1 MWEATPDMELHVS
14 VLSLLGLVLYA
25 GCIFHAIK
33 TGRINYWLL
42 ILIFLPGLGSIAY
55 LLLVVLPE
63 LRTSR
68 AARRA
73 VTGIGEA
80 LDPNRG
86 LRESAASLEV
96 ADTADNRRHLA
107 EERMKRGQWAEAEA
121 LYRAA
126 LVGPL
131 ADDSA
136 LLIGLAKALYGRGDY
151 QGAFAALETLYRGN
165 PNYESREARLIQ
177 ARALEGLGRTQ
188 PAADAYRAL
197 IGYTSGPEAQT
208 RYGLMVKK
216 LGEAE
221 RAREAFAEVVRTYG
235 RSGGTLD
242 ADEREWLAEAKRNLA

>member
-1 MWEATPDMELHVS
+1 MGFNF
-14 VLSLLGLVLYA
+14 SLFGILGLVLYA

-55 LLLVVLPE
+55 LLLEVLPE
-63 LRTSR
+63 MRHSR

-73 VTGIGEA
+73 MSGIGEA

-86 LRESAASLEV
+86 LRQSAENLEV
-96 ADTADNRRHLA
+96 ADTADNKRRLA

-131 ADDSA
+131 ADDPA
-136 LLIGLAKALYGRGDY
+136 LLIGLAKALAGQGDQ
-151 QGAFAALETLYRGN
+151 QGALDAIDRLYRAE
-165 PNYESREARLIQ
+165 PNHESRDARLIH

-188 PAADAYRAL
+188 EAADTYRAL
-197 IGYTSGPEAQT
+197 IGYTIGPEAQV
-208 RYGLMVKK
+208 RYGLMLKK
-216 LGEAE
+216 LGDAA
-221 RAREAFAEVVRTYG
+221 RAREAFAEAVRTYG
-235 RSGGTLD
+235 RQRGKLD
-242 ADEREWLAEAKRNLA
+242 ADERAWLAEAERNLA

>member
-1 MWEATPDMELHVS
+1 MWEATADMELNFS
-14 VLSLLGLVLYA
+14 LAGLLGLALYA

-55 LLLVVLPE
+55 LLLEVLPGM
-63 LRTSR
+63 RNSR

-73 VTGIGEA
+73 VSGIGEV

-86 LRESAASLEV
+86 LRQSEASLEV

-131 ADDSA
+131 ADDPA
-136 LLIGLAKALYGRGDY
+136 LLIGLAKALSGRGDHA
-151 QGAFAALETLYRGN
+151 GVLEALDRLYRDS
-165 PNYESREARLIQ
+165 PSYESRAARLIQ
-177 ARALEGLGRTQ
+177 ARALEGAGRPQ
-188 PAADAYRAL
+188 EAADAWRAL
-197 IGYTSGPEAQT
+197 IGYTQGPEAQV
-208 RYGLMVKK
+208 RYGLLMKK
-216 LGEAE
+216 AGESG
-221 RAREAFAEVVRTYG
+221 RAQEALTEAVRTYG
-235 RSGGTLD
+235 RQPGKLD
-242 ADEREWLAEAKRNLA
+242 AADRQWLAEAERNLA

>member
-1 MWEATPDMELHVS
+1 MELNF
-14 VLSLLGLVLYA
+14 SLFGILGLVLYA

-55 LLLVVLPE
+55 LLLEVLPE
-63 LRTSR
+63 MRNSR

-73 VTGIGEA
+73 MSGIGEA

-86 LRESAASLEV
+86 LRRSAENLEV
-96 ADTADNRRHLA
+96 VDTADNRRHLA

-131 ADDSA
+131 ADDPA
-136 LLIGLAKALYGRGDY
+136 LLMGLSKALSGRGDH
-151 QGAFAALETLYRGN
+151 QGAYDALETLYREN

-177 ARALEGLGRTQ
+177 ARALDGLGRTRE
-188 PAADAYRAL
+188 AADAWRAL
-197 IGYTSGPEAQT
+197 IGYTSGPEAQV
-208 RYGLMVKK
+208 RYGLMMKK
-216 LGEAE
+216 LDEAQ
-221 RAREAFAEVVRTYG
+221 RAREAFAETVRTYG
-235 RSGGTLD
+235 RQRGKLD
-242 ADEREWLAEAKRNLA
+242 ADDRAWLAEAERNLP